1 MEEITT
7 TTESTSLVS
16 WEYLNY
22 IRPVQTENTSTTT
35 TINTLIWTTDDG
47 DNLEFGDKL
56 DGDTTT
62 LKSEI
67 QPQPVFHVYAP
78 VTTLAPEI
86 ISAPAATTPAQEII
100 SAPSSGNAATT
111 LAQEIISAPSSSN
124 SEGKLIEEERRQD
137 IVPVLNGRKFY
148 GDFYTWDQFSDY

>member
-1 MEEITT
+1 MEDITTTT

-22 IRPVQTENTSTTT
+22 IRPAQTENTNTTT
-35 TINTLIWTTDDG
+35 TTNTLIWTTDDG
-47 DNLEFGDKL
+47 NDLEFGDRL
-56 DGDTTT
+56 GTNTTT
-62 LKSEI
+62 EKSEEI

-86 ISAPAATTPAQEII
+86 ISAPSSGNTAITSPPTEII
-100 SAPSSGNAATT
+100 SAPSSGN
-111 LAQEIISAPSSSN
+111 SA
-124 SEGKLIEEERRQD
+124 GHLIEEDRRQG
-137 IVPVLNGRKFY
+137 IVPVLNARKFY